1 MSVPPTRATA
11 LGAVA
16 VLLWSALALLTV
28 GAKRLPPFQ
37 LLGLTFAVAGG
48 LGIILSILRKK
59 TLLAVARAH
68 PRALVLA
75 TAALAGYHFC
85 YFIALR
91 NAPAVDASL
100 IAYLWPLLIV
110 VLAGIAHG
118 GLRPAHLAGAALGL
132 LGTWLVVST
141 RGALAF
147 DSAYAT
153 GYAAAA
159 ACALIWSA
167 YSVANRRFAD
177 APVDVVTL
185 ACLATAGLGAVAHVL
200 FEATI
205 APAPLEWLAVVL
217 LGLGPVGAAFFL
229 WDHGTKHGHLPL
241 LGVFSYAA
249 PVLSTLILVAAG
261 DAEPTWRLLAAAL
274 LVAGGAALASWPRK

>member
-1 MSVPPTRATA
+1 MSAARATA

-28 GAKRLPPFQ
+28 GARRLPPFE
-37 LLGLTFAVAGG
+37 LLALTFGVAGA
-48 LGIILSILRKK
+48 LGVLLSFLRGRS
-59 TLLAVARAH
+59 LIAAARAH
-68 PRALVLA
+68 PQALALA
-75 TAALAGYHFC
+75 TAALAGYHLC

-110 VLAGIAHG
+110 LFAGIAHG
-118 GLRPAHLAGAALGL
+118 GVRAAHLAGAALGL
-132 LGTWLVVST
+132 CGAWLVLST
-141 RGALAF
+141 RGAFSF
-147 DSAYAT
+147 DSSYAG

-185 ACLATAGLGAVAHVL
+185 ACIATALVGAAAHAF
-200 FEATI
+200 FERTL
-205 APAPLEWLAVVL
+205 APAPLEWLAVAL

-229 WDHGTKHGHLPL
+229 WDYGTKHGRLPL

-249 PVLSTLILVAAG
+249 PVLSTLLLVAAG
-261 DAEPTWRLLAAAL
+261 NADPSWQLAAAAL
-274 LVAGGAALASWPRK
+274 LVAGGAALASWPRR

>member
-1 MSVPPTRATA
+1 MARATA
-11 LGAVA
+11 LGAA
-16 VLLWSALALLTV
+16 AILLWSALALLTV
-28 GAKRLPPFQ
+28 GAKRVPPFE
-37 LLGLTFAVAGG
+37 LLALTFGVAGAV
-48 LGIILSILRKK
+48 GIVLSILRRKS
-59 TLLAVARAH
+59 LAAMTRAH
-68 PRALVLA
+68 PQALVL
-75 TAALAGYHFC
+75 TTLALAGYHLF

-110 VLAGIAHG
+110 VFAGIAHG
-118 GLRPAHLAGAALGL
+118 GLRATHIAGAVLGL
-132 LGTWLVVST
+132 GGAWLILST
-141 RGALAF
+141 RGALAL
-147 DSAYAT
+147 DPAYAL

-177 APVDVVTL
+177 APVDIVTL
-185 ACLATAGLGAVAHVL
+185 ACLATAALGGAAHAF
-200 FEATI
+200 FERTV
-205 APAPLEWLAVVL
+205 APAPLEWLAIAL

-229 WDHGTKHGHLPL
+229 WDFGTKHGDLPL

-249 PVLSTLILVAAG
+249 PVLSTLLLVAAG
-261 DAEPTWRLLAAAL
+261 SAEPSWQLAAAVL

>member
-1 MSVPPTRATA
+1 LSSARATA
-11 LGAVA
+11 LGGVA

-37 LLGLTFAVAGG
+37 LLALTFAIAGAMG
-48 LGIILSILRKK
+48 LAFAAWRGRSPWAEARRRPGAA
-59 TLLAVARAH
+59 LLATV
-68 PRALVLA
+68 
-75 TAALAGYHFC
+75 ALAGYHLC
-85 YFIALR
+85 YFVALR

-110 VLAGIAHG
+110 LFAGIAQG
-118 GLRPAHLAGAALGL
+118 GVRAAHLAGAALGL
-132 LGTWLVVST
+132 GGAWLVLST
-141 RGALAF
+141 RGALAL
-147 DSAYAT
+147 DPAYGA

-177 APVDVVTL
+177 APVDIVTL
-185 ACLATAGLGAVAHVL
+185 ACLATAVLGGAAHAL
-200 FEATI
+200 FEHSV

-229 WDHGTKHGHLPL
+229 WDLGTKRGNLPL

-249 PVLSTLILVAAG
+249 PVLSTLLLVAAG
-261 DAEPTWRLLAAAL
+261 SAEPTWQLAAAAL
-274 LVAGGAALASWPRK
+274 LVAGGAALASWPRR

>member
-1 MSVPPTRATA
+1 LNSAPTRATA

-37 LLGLTFAVAGG
+37 LLALTFGVAGA
-48 LGIILSILRKK
+48 LGVILAVVRKK
-59 TLLAVARAH
+59 SLLAAARAH
-68 PRALVLA
+68 PQALLLA
-75 TAALAGYHFC
+75 TGALAGYHFC
-85 YFIALR
+85 YFVALR

-110 VLAGIAHG
+110 LFAGAAHG
-118 GLRPAHLAGAALGL
+118 GLRLAHLAGAALGL
-132 LGTWLVVST
+132 FGTWLVVST
-141 RGALAF
+141 RGTLTF
-147 DSAYAT
+147 DPAHAA

-159 ACALIWSA
+159 ACALIWST
-167 YSVANRRFAD
+167 YSVINRRFAD

-185 ACLATAGLGAVAHVL
+185 ACLATAGLGAIAHVL
-200 FEATI
+200 FERTV
-205 APAPLEWLAVVL
+205 APGPLEWLALAL

-229 WDHGTKHGHLPL
+229 WDYGTKHGHLPL
-241 LGVFSYAA
+241 LGVFSYGA
-249 PVLSTLILVAAG
+249 PVLSTLLLVAAG
-261 DAEPTWRLLAAAL
+261 SAEPSWQLAAAAF

>member
-1 MSVPPTRATA
+1 LSPSSTRATA

-28 GAKRLPPFQ
+28 GAKRLPTFE
-37 LLGLTFAVAGG
+37 LLALTFGVAGV
-48 LGIILSILRKK
+48 LGIILSVVRKK
-59 TLLAVARAH
+59 TLLAAARAH
-68 PRALVLA
+68 PQALALA

-110 VLAGIAHG
+110 VFAGLAHG
-118 GLRPAHLAGAALGL
+118 GLRPAHFVGAVLGL
-132 LGTWLVVST
+132 SGTWLVVSM
-141 RGALAF
+141 RGALAL
-147 DSAYAT
+147 DPAYAI

-177 APVDVVTL
+177 APVEVVTL
-185 ACLATAGLGAVAHVL
+185 ACIATAVLGAIAHVL
-200 FEATI
+200 FERTV
-205 APAPLEWLAVVL
+205 APAPVEWLAVAL

-229 WDHGTKHGHLPL
+229 WDHGTKHGHLAL
-241 LGVFSYAA
+241 LGVFSYGA
-249 PVLSTLILVAAG
+249 PVLSTLLLVAAG
-261 DAEPTWRLLAAAL
+261 SAEPSWQLAAAAF